1 MFHFKF
7 QEGEGVSDDSEGEEP
22 SPEALARYL
31 SMRRHTV
38 GVSDAR

>member
-1 MFHFKF
+1 M
-7 QEGEGVSDDSEGEEP
+7 SDESDADEP
-22 SPEALARYL
+22 APEALARYL